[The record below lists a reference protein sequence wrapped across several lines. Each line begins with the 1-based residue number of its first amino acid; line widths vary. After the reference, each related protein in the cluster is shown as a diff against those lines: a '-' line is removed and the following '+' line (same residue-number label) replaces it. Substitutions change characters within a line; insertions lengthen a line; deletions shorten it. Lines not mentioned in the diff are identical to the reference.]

1 MVEDEPAKSAGDGVV
16 EVTGA
21 GGSDEAGSVER
32 GSAGIGIGEG
42 ESGTGGEA
50 GTEAPS
56 VGTAWEGC
64 STTGRSS
71 ARSSLTSFGGWR

>member
-1 MVEDEPAKSAGDGVV
+1 MEDEPTKSAGDGAV

-21 GGSDEAGSVER
+21 RGSDEAGSIGR
-32 GSAGIGIGEG
+32 GAAGIGAGEG
-42 ESGTGGEA
+42 ETGTGGEA

-56 VGTAWEGC
+56 VGMTWEGC

-71 ARSSLTSFGGWR
+71 ARSSST

>member
-1 MVEDEPAKSAGDGVV
+1 MEDELAKSAKDGAV

-21 GGSDEAGSVER
+21 GCSNEAGSVGR
-32 GSAGIGIGEG
+32 GAVGIGTREG
-42 ESGTGGEA
+42 KSGTGGEA

-64 STTGRSS
+64 STVGRSS
-71 ARSSLTSFGGWR
+71 ARSSSTSSGGWR